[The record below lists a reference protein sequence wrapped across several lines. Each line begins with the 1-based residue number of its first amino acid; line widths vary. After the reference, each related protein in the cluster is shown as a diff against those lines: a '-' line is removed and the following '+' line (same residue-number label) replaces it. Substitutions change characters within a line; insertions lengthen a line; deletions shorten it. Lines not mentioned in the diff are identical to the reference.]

1 MIMLFFNVKHSLF
14 RFWFTIII
22 SLFVICISTNFIVTM
37 NPVFLLK
44 LPKFLEITILP
55 SFLTVW

>member
-1 MIMLFFNVKHSLF
+1 MLSIHYLD
-14 RFWFTIII
+14 FWFTIII